1 MANKKGFKA
10 VELETLNDEQL
21 EELVLSNWHKLN
33 NALKAVQPLPV
44 LRRLLMLEL
53 AKGSSARPVI
63 AERIRSSISRVIAK
77 KSKRG
82 LDDAL
87 EDLLLPPKKID
98 YPQLFVSLI
107 NAGLEGGE
115 ADSLIN
121 KIRESI

>member
-10 VELETLNDEQL
+10 VELETLTDEQL
-21 EELVLSNWHKLN
+21 EDLVLSNWHKLN

-63 AERIRSSISRVIAK
+63 AERIRSSISRVMAK

-87 EDLLLPPKKID
+87 EDLLLPPKKLD
-98 YPQLFVSLI
+98 YTELVVSLM
-107 NAGLEGGE
+107 NAGLESNE
-115 ADSLIN
+115 ADFICN